1 MAECGEQIATRP
13 TRTSGDPRTPH
24 TTAPPSGAQR
34 QLQSLR
40 TAQRPLTVTTCKY
53 NNAPQGTP
61 PNLPYFPPLGTPSG
75 DGALL
80 ASSAG
85 TARMGY
91 GEWGPPWTPGE
102 PQTPPP
108 PRAQRTPVVHSPHC
122 NPSTQRSA
130 PYWQTATTAVP
141 IRSAAPPGGRQPQ
154 LQSLYATQRPL
165 MADSHNCSPYTERSA
180 PWWQTATTAIS
191 LRNAA
196 PPNGRQPQLQ
206 SLYGAQRPLT
216 AVT

>member
-1 MAECGEQIATRP
+1 MRRPIDPTERSAPPVAECGEQIATRP

-40 TAQRPLTVTTCKY
+40 TAQRPLAVTTCKY

-102 PQTPPP
+102 PQTPPRP
-108 PRAQRTPVVHSPHC
+108 PPGT
-122 NPSTQRSA
+122 
-130 PYWQTATTAVP
+130 
-141 IRSAAPPGGRQPQ
+141 APPSGAQPT

-165 MADSHNCSPYTERSA
+165 LADSHNCSPYTERSA

>member
-1 MAECGEQIATRP
+1 MRRPIDPTERSAPPVAECGEQIATRP

-102 PQTPPP
+102 PKTPPP
-108 PRAQRTPVVHSPHC
+108 PPPGH
-122 NPSTQRSA
+122 SA
-130 PYWQTATTAVP
+130 PQWCTA
-141 IRSAAPPGGRQPQ
+141 
-154 LQSLYATQRPL
+154 
-165 MADSHNCSPYTERSA
+165 H
-180 PWWQTATTAIS
+180 TAIP

-196 PPNGRQPQLQ
+196 PPTGRQPQLQ
-206 SLYGAQRPLT
+206 SLYGAQRPLVADSHNCNLST
-216 AVT
+216 QRSAP